1 MRPRASQVV
10 MIMLVGTATLATGQ
24 AVNAPGQGSF
34 ELDVE
39 TVEAEGKG
47 CGMDYLDIQVGDVI
61 ESALVINAV
70 PDTDCRAGSSSCMY
84 KYNWKCS
91 DLDSEEDKPKEQQ
104 AVGTVADDGKS
115 ARVVVPQYKYPSFDG
130 SMQVLEEYYTVTDG
144 SIEGYERWSWTSAD
158 GTRHCSGRDKI
169 TGVPGEGYC
178 DQDVF
183 TDPYDEIPSGPVPE
197 GIWQLSAETMTL
209 KGRDCAGMEYKI
221 GDTTKSSLIINRGYD
236 EDGRRSDSMFEILYK
251 CSSDAGLVDWVD
263 DGKLTRHAGGNMSL
277 EVRRTPMGEMEDADQ
292 GDEQDGR
299 AQEDD
304 GDYEVYSMVFCYDA
318 SAAQSYTICDGHSS
332 WEYKSGGK
340 TCKGKDKLVGEW
352 GGCTEEMKTIDD
364 VEPEIDADEVDE
376 DWGQDVEQDDAQG
389 GFGKL
394 SQEFGLEEEA
404 KDHVDEAEAQRLNQ
418 GGTEQ
423 GKNTESG
430 LDALSSQAGAVG
442 PVGGAPGRGQA
453 PISPGQEF
461 GEEMSPEG
469 YPIRDYQA
477 PRTSYL
483 AMLLVGLPL
492 GTLVAGLAFI
502 AMRRCQARA
511 HGPGGEYARV
521 AVRGDGDL

>member
-1 MRPRASQVV
+1 MNS
-10 MIMLVGTATLATGQ
+10 T
-24 AVNAPGQGSF
+24 
-34 ELDVE
+34 
-39 TVEAEGKG
+39 
-47 CGMDYLDIQVGDVI
+47 IQ
-61 ESALVINAV
+61 
-70 PDTDCRAGSSSCMY
+70 
-84 KYNWKCS
+84 
-91 DLDSEEDKPKEQQ
+91 
-104 AVGTVADDGKS
+104 
-115 ARVVVPQYKYPSFDG
+115 
-130 SMQVLEEYYTVTDG
+130 
-144 SIEGYERWSWTSAD
+144 
-158 GTRHCSGRDKI
+158 
-169 TGVPGEGYC
+169 
-178 DQDVF
+178 
-183 TDPYDEIPSGPVPE
+183 
-197 GIWQLSAETMTL
+197 
-209 KGRDCAGMEYKI
+209 
-221 GDTTKSSLIINRGYD
+221 
-236 EDGRRSDSMFEILYK
+236 
-251 CSSDAGLVDWVD
+251 
-263 DGKLTRHAGGNMSL
+263 
-277 EVRRTPMGEMEDADQ
+277 
-292 GDEQDGR
+292 
-299 AQEDD
+299 
-304 GDYEVYSMVFCYDA
+304 
-318 SAAQSYTICDGHSS
+318 
-332 WEYKSGGK
+332 
-340 TCKGKDKLVGEW
+340 
-352 GGCTEEMKTIDD
+352 EMKTIDD

-423 GKNTESG
+423 GQNTESG
-430 LDALSSQAGAVG
+430 LDAWSSQAGAVG

>member
-1 MRPRASQVV
+1 
-10 MIMLVGTATLATGQ
+10 
-24 AVNAPGQGSF
+24 
-34 ELDVE
+34 
-39 TVEAEGKG
+39 
-47 CGMDYLDIQVGDVI
+47 
-61 ESALVINAV
+61 
-70 PDTDCRAGSSSCMY
+70 
-84 KYNWKCS
+84 
-91 DLDSEEDKPKEQQ
+91 
-104 AVGTVADDGKS
+104 
-115 ARVVVPQYKYPSFDG
+115 
-130 SMQVLEEYYTVTDG
+130 
-144 SIEGYERWSWTSAD
+144 
-158 GTRHCSGRDKI
+158 
-169 TGVPGEGYC
+169 
-178 DQDVF
+178 
-183 TDPYDEIPSGPVPE
+183 
-197 GIWQLSAETMTL
+197 
-209 KGRDCAGMEYKI
+209 
-221 GDTTKSSLIINRGYD
+221 
-236 EDGRRSDSMFEILYK
+236 
-251 CSSDAGLVDWVD
+251 
-263 DGKLTRHAGGNMSL
+263 
-277 EVRRTPMGEMEDADQ
+277 MEDAHQ
-292 GDEQDGR
+292 EDEQGGR
-299 AQEDD
+299 AQDND
-304 GDYEVYSMVFCYDA
+304 GDYEVYSIVFCYNA
-318 SAAQSYTICDGHSS
+318 SAPQSYTICDGHSS

-376 DWGQDVEQDDAQG
+376 
-389 GFGKL
+389 
-394 SQEFGLEEEA
+394 
-404 KDHVDEAEAQRLNQ
+404 AEAQRLNQ

-430 LDALSSQAGAVG
+430 LDAWSSQATAVG
-442 PVGGAPGRGQA
+442 PAGGASGRGQA